1 MFYSVGID
9 VSMGKS
15 TIAIISTD
23 GEVISEP
30 FEIEHTKSGF
40 NLVLEKIKNIPKDN
54 VKFVMESTG
63 NYCKSLLK
71 IIIDN
76 GYFVTVENPLTIKKY
91 CNINIRK
98 VKTDKKDALKIACYG
113 SERWHK
119 LIRYTPSDE
128 IYSELR
134 FLSRQYDEQMSLKVM
149 KKIHLSGLIEVTF
162 PGLKKIFNGDSLY
175 MLMLDIYKKYYHPS
189 LVLSKTKS
197 SFIKDV
203 EKISKKTGHRIGMR
217 VAEEMYSLAN
227 ECIPSSPCNE
237 SMQLAVSNCVL
248 LLQNLE
254 EITNNII
261 AKMDEL
267 ARKLPEF
274 ETVSNMSGVGN
285 KIRARLIAEIG
296 DVRSFKNS
304 NCLIAYAGIDVPP
317 FQSGQF
323 VATNRRITKRGNKHL
338 RKVGYETMKSLKTVK
353 PIKDN
358 AVYLFILKK
367 EDEGKG
373 SITAKIAGLNKFL
386 RIYYARVMKVYK
398 NLENESV
405 KNFV

>member
-40 NLVLEKIKNIPKDN
+40 NLVLEKIKDIPKDN

-91 CNINIRK
+91 CDINIRK

-119 LIRYTPSDE
+119 LIRYTTSDE
-128 IYSELR
+128 IYSELS

-162 PGLKKIFNGDSLY
+162 PGLKKIFNGDSVY
-175 MLMLDIYKKYYHPS
+175 MLMLDVYKKYYHPS
-189 LVLSKTKS
+189 LVLSKSKS
-197 SFIKDV
+197 SFIRDV
-203 EKISKKTGHRIGMR
+203 EKISKKTGHRIGTR
-217 VAEEMYSLAN
+217 VAEEMYFLAN

-237 SMQLAVSNCVL
+237 STQLAVSNCVL

-267 ARKLPEF
+267 ARQLPEF

-296 DVRSFKNS
+296 DVRRFKNS

-338 RKVGYETMKSLKTVK
+338 RKVGYEAMKSLKTVK
-353 PIKDN
+353 PTKDN
-358 AVYLFILKK
+358 AVYLFIIKK
-367 EDEGKG
+367 EAEGKG

-386 RIYYARVMKVYK
+386 RIYYARVMEVYK
-398 NLENESV
+398 NPENT
-405 KNFV
+405 

>member
-1 MFYSVGID
+1 MFYSIGID

-40 NLVLEKIKNIPKDN
+40 NLILEKIKNIPKDN

-63 NYCKSLLK
+63 NYCKSILK

-91 CNINIRK
+91 CDINIRK

-119 LIRYTPSDE
+119 LIEYTPSDE

-134 FLSRQYDEQMSLKVM
+134 FLSRQYDEQMTLKVM

-162 PGLKKIFNGDSLY
+162 PGLKKIFNGDSVY
-175 MLMLDIYKKYYHPS
+175 MLMLDVYKKYYHPS
-189 LVLSKTKS
+189 LVLSKSKS

-203 EKISKKTGHRIGMR
+203 EKISKKTGHRVGTR
-217 VAEEMYSLAN
+217 VAEEMYSLAS
-227 ECIPSSPCNE
+227 ECIPSSPFNE
-237 SMQLAVSNCVL
+237 STQLAVSNCVL

-261 AKMDEL
+261 AKMDKL
-267 ARKLPEF
+267 AKNLPEF
-274 ETVSNMSGVGN
+274 EIVSNMSGVGN
-285 KIRARLIAEIG
+285 KIRSRLIAEIG
-296 DVRSFKNS
+296 DVTRFKNS

-323 VATNRRITKRGNKHL
+323 IATNRRITKRGNKHL
-338 RKVGYETMKSLKTVK
+338 RKVGYEVMKSLKTVK
-353 PIKDN
+353 PTKDN

-367 EDEGKG
+367 ENEGKG

-386 RIYYARVMKVYK
+386 RIYYARVMEVYK
-398 NLENESV
+398 NLENT
-405 KNFV
+405 

>member
-30 FEIEHTKSGF
+30 FEIEHTKSDF

-54 VKFVMESTG
+54 VKFVMEYTG

-91 CNINIRK
+91 CDINIRK

-189 LVLSKTKS
+189 LVLSKSKS
-197 SFIKDV
+197 SFVKDV
-203 EKISKKTGHRIGMR
+203 EKISKKTGHRIGTR

-237 SMQLAVSNCVL
+237 STQLAVSNCVL

-267 ARKLPEF
+267 ARRLPEF

-296 DVRSFKNS
+296 DVRRFKNS

-338 RKVGYETMKSLKTVK
+338 RKVGYEAMKSLKTVK
-353 PIKDN
+353 PTRDN

-386 RIYYARVMKVYK
+386 RIYYARVMEVYK
-398 NLENESV
+398 NLENT
-405 KNFV
+405 

>member
-91 CNINIRK
+91 CDINIRK

-189 LVLSKTKS
+189 LVLSKSKS

-237 SMQLAVSNCVL
+237 STQLAVSNCVL

-296 DVRSFKNS
+296 DVRRFKNS

-386 RIYYARVMKVYK
+386 RIYYARVMEVYK
-398 NLENESV
+398 NLENT
-405 KNFV
+405 

>member
-1 MFYSVGID
+1 MFYSIGID

-40 NLVLEKIKNIPKDN
+40 NLILEKIKNIPKDN

-63 NYCKSLLK
+63 NYCKSILK

-91 CNINIRK
+91 CDINIRK

-119 LIRYTPSDE
+119 LMEYTPSDE

-134 FLSRQYDEQMSLKVM
+134 FLSRQYDEQMTLKVM

-162 PGLKKIFNGDSLY
+162 PGLKKIFNGDSVY
-175 MLMLDIYKKYYHPS
+175 MLMLDVYKKYYHPS
-189 LVLSKTKS
+189 LVLSKSKS

-203 EKISKKTGHRIGMR
+203 EKISKKTGHRVGTR
-217 VAEEMYSLAN
+217 VAEEMYSLAS
-227 ECIPSSPCNE
+227 ECIPSSPFNE
-237 SMQLAVSNCVL
+237 STQLAVSNCVL

-261 AKMDEL
+261 AKMDKL
-267 ARKLPEF
+267 AKNLPEF
-274 ETVSNMSGVGN
+274 EIVSNMSGVGN
-285 KIRARLIAEIG
+285 KIRSRLIAEIG
-296 DVRSFKNS
+296 DVRRFKNS

-323 VATNRRITKRGNKHL
+323 IATNRRITKRGNKHL
-338 RKVGYETMKSLKTVK
+338 RKVGYEVMKSLKTVK
-353 PIKDN
+353 PTKDN

-367 EDEGKG
+367 ENEGKG

-386 RIYYARVMKVYK
+386 RIYYARVMEVYK
-398 NLENESV
+398 NLENT
-405 KNFV
+405 

>member
-40 NLVLEKIKNIPKDN
+40 NLVLEKIKDIPKDN

-91 CNINIRK
+91 CDINIRK

-119 LIRYTPSDE
+119 LIRYTTSDE

-162 PGLKKIFNGDSLY
+162 PGLKKIFNGDSVY
-175 MLMLDIYKKYYHPS
+175 MLMLDVYKKYYHPS
-189 LVLSKTKS
+189 LVLSKSKS
-197 SFIKDV
+197 SFIRDV
-203 EKISKKTGHRIGMR
+203 EKISKKTGHRIGTR
-217 VAEEMYSLAN
+217 VAEEMYFLAN

-237 SMQLAVSNCVL
+237 STQLVVSNCVL

-267 ARKLPEF
+267 ARQLPEF

-296 DVRSFKNS
+296 DVRRFKNS

-338 RKVGYETMKSLKTVK
+338 RKVGYEAMKSLKTVK
-353 PIKDN
+353 PTKDN
-358 AVYLFILKK
+358 AVYLFIIKK
-367 EDEGKG
+367 EAEGKG

-386 RIYYARVMKVYK
+386 RIYYARVMEVYK
-398 NLENESV
+398 NPENT
-405 KNFV
+405 

>member
-40 NLVLEKIKNIPKDN
+40 NLILEKIKDIPKDN

-76 GYFVTVENPLTIKKY
+76 GYFATVENPLTIKKY
-91 CNINIRK
+91 CDINIRK

-149 KKIHLSGLIEVTF
+149 KKIHLRGLIEVTF
-162 PGLKKIFNGDSLY
+162 PGLKKIFNGDSVY
-175 MLMLDIYKKYYHPS
+175 MLMLDVYKKYYHPS
-189 LVLSKTKS
+189 LVLSKSKS

-203 EKISKKTGHRIGMR
+203 EKISKKTGHRIGTR

-237 SMQLAVSNCVL
+237 STQLAVSNCVL

-285 KIRARLIAEIG
+285 KIRSRLIAEIG
-296 DVRSFKNS
+296 DIRRFKNS

-353 PIKDN
+353 PTKDN

-367 EDEGKG
+367 ENEGKG

-386 RIYYARVMKVYK
+386 RIYYARVMEVYN
-398 NLENESV
+398 NLENT
-405 KNFV
+405 

>member
-40 NLVLEKIKNIPKDN
+40 NLVLEKIKDIPKDN
-54 VKFVMESTG
+54 VRFVMESTG

-76 GYFVTVENPLTIKKY
+76 GYFATVENPLTIKKY
-91 CNINIRK
+91 CDINIRK

-134 FLSRQYDEQMSLKVM
+134 FLSRQYDEQMSLKVT

-189 LVLSKTKS
+189 LVLSKLKS

-237 SMQLAVSNCVL
+237 STQLAVSNCVL

-285 KIRARLIAEIG
+285 KIRSRLIAEIG
-296 DVRSFKNS
+296 DVRRFKNS

-338 RKVGYETMKSLKTVK
+338 RKVGYEAMKSLKTVK
-353 PIKDN
+353 PTKDN

-367 EDEGKG
+367 ENEGKG

-386 RIYYARVMKVYK
+386 RIYYARVMELYK
-398 NLENESV
+398 NPENT
-405 KNFV
+405 

>member
-30 FEIEHTKSGF
+30 FEIEHTKSDF

-54 VKFVMESTG
+54 VKFVMEYTG

-91 CNINIRK
+91 CDINIRK

-175 MLMLDIYKKYYHPS
+175 MLMLDIYKKYYHQS
-189 LVLSKTKS
+189 LVLSKSKS

-203 EKISKKTGHRIGMR
+203 EKISKKTGHRIGTR

-237 SMQLAVSNCVL
+237 STQLAVSNCVL

-267 ARKLPEF
+267 ARRLPEF

-296 DVRSFKNS
+296 DVRRFKNS

-338 RKVGYETMKSLKTVK
+338 RKVGYEAMKSLKTVK
-353 PIKDN
+353 PTRDN

-386 RIYYARVMKVYK
+386 RIYYARVMEVYK
-398 NLENESV
+398 NLENT
-405 KNFV
+405 

>member
-40 NLVLEKIKNIPKDN
+40 NLILEKIKDIPKDN

-71 IIIDN
+71 IITDN
-76 GYFVTVENPLTIKKY
+76 GYFATVENPLTIKKY
-91 CNINIRK
+91 CDINIRK

-189 LVLSKTKS
+189 LVLSKPKS
-197 SFIKDV
+197 SFVKDV
-203 EKISKKTGHRIGMR
+203 EKISKKTGHRIGTR

-237 SMQLAVSNCVL
+237 STQLAVSNCVL

-267 ARKLPEF
+267 ARQLPEF

-296 DVRSFKNS
+296 DVRRFKNS

-338 RKVGYETMKSLKTVK
+338 RKVGYEAMKSLKTVK
-353 PIKDN
+353 PTRDN

-386 RIYYARVMKVYK
+386 RIYYARVMEVYN
-398 NLENESV
+398 NL
-405 KNFV
+405 

>member
-40 NLVLEKIKNIPKDN
+40 NLVLEKIKDIPKGN

-76 GYFVTVENPLTIKKY
+76 GYFATVENPLTIKKY
-91 CNINIRK
+91 CDINIRK

-162 PGLKKIFNGDSLY
+162 PGLKKIFNGDSVY
-175 MLMLDIYKKYYHPS
+175 MLMLDVYKKYYHPS
-189 LVLSKTKS
+189 LVLSKSKS
-197 SFIKDV
+197 SFIRDV
-203 EKISKKTGHRIGMR
+203 EKISKKTGHRIGTR
-217 VAEEMYSLAN
+217 VAEEMYFLAN

-237 SMQLAVSNCVL
+237 STQLAVSNCVL

-267 ARKLPEF
+267 ARQLPEF

-296 DVRSFKNS
+296 DVRRFKNS

-353 PIKDN
+353 PTKDN

-367 EDEGKG
+367 ENEGKG

-386 RIYYARVMKVYK
+386 RIYYARVMEVYN
-398 NLENESV
+398 NLENT
-405 KNFV
+405 

>member
-54 VKFVMESTG
+54 VRFVMESTG

-76 GYFVTVENPLTIKKY
+76 GYYATVENPLTIKKY
-91 CNINIRK
+91 CDINIRK
-98 VKTDKKDALKIACYG
+98 VKTDKKYALKIACYG

-189 LVLSKTKS
+189 LVLSKSKS

-203 EKISKKTGHRIGMR
+203 EKISKKTGHRIGTR

-237 SMQLAVSNCVL
+237 STQLAVSNCVL

-274 ETVSNMSGVGN
+274 EIVSNMSGVGN

-296 DVRSFKNS
+296 DVRRFKNS

-386 RIYYARVMKVYK
+386 RIYYARVMEVYK
-398 NLENESV
+398 NLENT
-405 KNFV
+405 

>member
-40 NLVLEKIKNIPKDN
+40 NLVLEKIKDIQKDN
-54 VKFVMESTG
+54 VRFVMESTG

-76 GYFVTVENPLTIKKY
+76 GYFATVENPLTIKKY
-91 CNINIRK
+91 CDINIRK

-113 SERWHK
+113 SERWHR

-128 IYSELR
+128 IYSELK

-189 LVLSKTKS
+189 LVLSKSKS

-237 SMQLAVSNCVL
+237 STQLAVSNCVL

-296 DVRSFKNS
+296 DVRRFKNS

-353 PIKDN
+353 PTRDN
-358 AVYLFILKK
+358 AVYLFIVKK
-367 EDEGKG
+367 ENEGKG

-386 RIYYARVMKVYK
+386 RIYYARVMEVYK
-398 NLENESV
+398 NLENA
-405 KNFV
+405 

>member
-40 NLVLEKIKNIPKDN
+40 NLVLEKIKDIPKDN

-71 IIIDN
+71 IITDN
-76 GYFVTVENPLTIKKY
+76 GYFATVENPLTIKKY
-91 CNINIRK
+91 CDINIRK

-119 LIRYTPSDE
+119 LIRYTTSDE

-189 LVLSKTKS
+189 LVLSKSKS
-197 SFIKDV
+197 SFIRDV
-203 EKISKKTGHRIGMR
+203 EKISKKTGHRIGTR

-237 SMQLAVSNCVL
+237 STQLAVSNCVL

-267 ARKLPEF
+267 ARRLPEF

-296 DVRSFKNS
+296 DVRRFKNS

-338 RKVGYETMKSLKTVK
+338 RKVGYEAMKSLKTVK
-353 PIKDN
+353 PTRDN

-386 RIYYARVMKVYK
+386 RIYYARVMEVYN
-398 NLENESV
+398 NL
-405 KNFV
+405 

>member
-30 FEIEHTKSGF
+30 FEIEHTKSDF

-91 CNINIRK
+91 CDINIRK

-237 SMQLAVSNCVL
+237 STQLAVSNCVL

-274 ETVSNMSGVGN
+274 ETVSNMTGVGN

-296 DVRSFKNS
+296 DVRRFKNS

-367 EDEGKG
+367 EDEGKE

-386 RIYYARVMKVYK
+386 RIYYARVMEVYK
-398 NLENESV
+398 NLENT
-405 KNFV
+405 

>member
-23 GEVISEP
+23 GEIISEP

-40 NLVLEKIKNIPKDN
+40 NLVLEKIKDIPKDN

-91 CNINIRK
+91 CDINIRK

-119 LIRYTPSDE
+119 LIRYTTSDE

-162 PGLKKIFNGDSLY
+162 PGLKKIFNGDSVY
-175 MLMLDIYKKYYHPS
+175 MLMLDVYKKYYHPS
-189 LVLSKTKS
+189 LVLSKSKS
-197 SFIKDV
+197 SFIRDV

-237 SMQLAVSNCVL
+237 STQLAVSNCVL

-267 ARKLPEF
+267 ARQLPEF

-296 DVRSFKNS
+296 DVRRFKNS

-338 RKVGYETMKSLKTVK
+338 RKVGYEAMKSLKTVK
-353 PIKDN
+353 PTKDN
-358 AVYLFILKK
+358 AVYLFIIKK
-367 EDEGKG
+367 EAEGKG

-386 RIYYARVMKVYK
+386 RIYYARVMEVYK
-398 NLENESV
+398 NLENT
-405 KNFV
+405 

>member
-1 MFYSVGID
+1 MFYSIGID

-30 FEIEHTKSGF
+30 FKIEHTKSGF
-40 NLVLEKIKNIPKDN
+40 NLILEKIKNIPKDN

-63 NYCKSLLK
+63 NYCKSILK

-91 CNINIRK
+91 CDINIRK

-119 LIRYTPSDE
+119 LIEYTPSDE

-134 FLSRQYDEQMSLKVM
+134 FLSRQYDEQMTLKVM

-162 PGLKKIFNGDSLY
+162 PGLKKIFNGDSVY
-175 MLMLDIYKKYYHPS
+175 MLMLDVYKKYYHPS
-189 LVLSKTKS
+189 LVLSKSKS

-203 EKISKKTGHRIGMR
+203 EKISKKTGHRVGTR
-217 VAEEMYSLAN
+217 VAEEMYSLAS
-227 ECIPSSPCNE
+227 ECIPSSPFNE
-237 SMQLAVSNCVL
+237 STQLAVSNCVL

-261 AKMDEL
+261 AKMDKL
-267 ARKLPEF
+267 AKNLPEF
-274 ETVSNMSGVGN
+274 EIVSNMSGVGN
-285 KIRARLIAEIG
+285 KIRSRLIAEIG
-296 DVRSFKNS
+296 DVRRFKNS

-323 VATNRRITKRGNKHL
+323 IATNRRITKRGNKHL
-338 RKVGYETMKSLKTVK
+338 RKVGYEVMKSLKTVK
-353 PIKDN
+353 PTKDN

-367 EDEGKG
+367 ENEGKG

-386 RIYYARVMKVYK
+386 RIYYARVMEVYK
-398 NLENESV
+398 NLENT
-405 KNFV
+405 

>member
-40 NLVLEKIKNIPKDN
+40 NLILEKIKDIPKDN

-76 GYFVTVENPLTIKKY
+76 GYFATVENPLTIKKY
-91 CNINIRK
+91 CDINIRK

-189 LVLSKTKS
+189 LVLSKSKS

-203 EKISKKTGHRIGMR
+203 EKISKKTGHRIGTR

-237 SMQLAVSNCVL
+237 STQLAVSNCVL

-254 EITNNII
+254 EITNNIL

-274 ETVSNMSGVGN
+274 ETVSNMTGVGN

-296 DVRSFKNS
+296 DVRRFKNS

-353 PIKDN
+353 PTKDN

-367 EDEGKG
+367 ENEGKG

-386 RIYYARVMKVYK
+386 RIYYARVMEVYN
-398 NLENESV
+398 NLENT
-405 KNFV
+405 

>member
-1 MFYSVGID
+1 MFYSIGID

-30 FEIEHTKSGF
+30 FEIEHIKSGF
-40 NLVLEKIKNIPKDN
+40 NLILEKIKNIPKDN

-63 NYCKSLLK
+63 NYCKSILK

-91 CNINIRK
+91 CDINIRK

-119 LIRYTPSDE
+119 LIEYTPSDE

-134 FLSRQYDEQMSLKVM
+134 FLSRQYDEQMTLKVM

-162 PGLKKIFNGDSLY
+162 PGLKKIFNGDSVY
-175 MLMLDIYKKYYHPS
+175 MLMLDVYKKYYHPS
-189 LVLSKTKS
+189 LVLSKSKS

-203 EKISKKTGHRIGMR
+203 EKISKKTGHRVGTR
-217 VAEEMYSLAN
+217 VAEEMYSLAS
-227 ECIPSSPCNE
+227 ECIPSSPFNE
-237 SMQLAVSNCVL
+237 STQLAVSNCVL

-261 AKMDEL
+261 AKMDKL
-267 ARKLPEF
+267 AKNLPEF
-274 ETVSNMSGVGN
+274 EIVSNMSGVGN
-285 KIRARLIAEIG
+285 KIRSRLIAEIG
-296 DVRSFKNS
+296 DVRRFKNS

-323 VATNRRITKRGNKHL
+323 IATNRRITKRGNKHL
-338 RKVGYETMKSLKTVK
+338 RKVGYEVMKSLKTVK
-353 PIKDN
+353 PTKDN

-367 EDEGKG
+367 ENEGKG

-386 RIYYARVMKVYK
+386 RIYYARVMEVYK
-398 NLENESV
+398 NLENT
-405 KNFV
+405 

>member
-40 NLVLEKIKNIPKDN
+40 NLVLEKIKDIPKDN

-71 IIIDN
+71 IITDN
-76 GYFVTVENPLTIKKY
+76 GYFATVENPLTIKKY
-91 CNINIRK
+91 CDINIRK

-189 LVLSKTKS
+189 LVLSKSKS

-203 EKISKKTGHRIGMR
+203 EKISKKTGHRIGTR

-237 SMQLAVSNCVL
+237 STQLAVSNCVL

-267 ARKLPEF
+267 ARRLPEF

-285 KIRARLIAEIG
+285 KIRARLITEIG
-296 DVRSFKNS
+296 DVRRFKNS

-338 RKVGYETMKSLKTVK
+338 RKVGYEAMKSLKTVK
-353 PIKDN
+353 PTRDN

-386 RIYYARVMKVYK
+386 RIYYARVMEVYN
-398 NLENESV
+398 NL
-405 KNFV
+405 

>member
-40 NLVLEKIKNIPKDN
+40 NLILEKIKDIPKDN

-76 GYFVTVENPLTIKKY
+76 GYFATVENPLTIKKY
-91 CNINIRK
+91 CDINIRK

-162 PGLKKIFNGDSLY
+162 PGLKKIFNGDSVY
-175 MLMLDIYKKYYHPS
+175 MLMLDVYKKYYHPS
-189 LVLSKTKS
+189 LVLSKSKS

-203 EKISKKTGHRIGMR
+203 EKISKKTGHRIGTR

-237 SMQLAVSNCVL
+237 STQLAVSNCVL

-285 KIRARLIAEIG
+285 KIRSRLIAEIG
-296 DVRSFKNS
+296 DIRRFKNS

-353 PIKDN
+353 PTKDN

-367 EDEGKG
+367 ENEGKG

-386 RIYYARVMKVYK
+386 RIYYARVMEVYN
-398 NLENESV
+398 NLENT
-405 KNFV
+405 

>member
-1 MFYSVGID
+1 MFYSVGVD

-15 TIAIISTD
+15 TIAIISTE

-30 FEIEHTKSGF
+30 FEIEHTKSDF
-40 NLVLEKIKNIPKDN
+40 NLILEKIKNIPKDN
-54 VKFVMESTG
+54 VKFIMESTG

-91 CNINIRK
+91 CDMNIRK

-119 LIRYTPSDE
+119 LIKYTPSDE

-134 FLSRQYDEQMSLKVM
+134 FLSRQYDEQMTLKVM

-162 PGLKKIFNGDSLY
+162 PGLKKIFNGDSVY
-175 MLMLDIYKKYYHPS
+175 MLMLDVYKKYYHPS
-189 LVLSKTKS
+189 LVLSKSKS

-203 EKISKKTGHRIGMR
+203 EKISKKTGHRVGTR

-237 SMQLAVSNCVL
+237 STQLAVSNCVL

-296 DVRSFKNS
+296 DVRRFKNS

-353 PIKDN
+353 PTKDN

-386 RIYYARVMKVYK
+386 RIYYARVIEVYK
-398 NLENESV
+398 NLENT
-405 KNFV
+405 

>member
-40 NLVLEKIKNIPKDN
+40 NLILEKIKDIPKDN

-71 IIIDN
+71 IITDN
-76 GYFVTVENPLTIKKY
+76 GYFATVENPLTIKKY
-91 CNINIRK
+91 CDINIRK

-189 LVLSKTKS
+189 LVLSKSKS

-203 EKISKKTGHRIGMR
+203 EKISKKTGHRIGTR

-237 SMQLAVSNCVL
+237 STQLAVSNCVL

-267 ARKLPEF
+267 ARRLPEF

-296 DVRSFKNS
+296 DIRGFKNAGS
-304 NCLIAYAGIDVPP
+304 LIAYTGIDAPP
-317 FQSGQF
+317 YQSGKF
-323 VATNRRITKRGNKHL
+323 EAVNRHISKRGNKYL
-338 RKVGYETMKSLKTVK
+338 RRIGYTTMKAIKTFCKSGTELYDYIVQ
-353 PIKDN
+353 
-358 AVYLFILKK
+358 K
-367 EDEGKG
+367 ENEGK
-373 SITAKIAGLNKFL
+373 SKKSSKIAGLNKFL
-386 RIYYARVMKVYK
+386 RQYYGKVINKYI
-398 NLENESV
+398 EIGIW
-405 KNFV
+405 

>member
-1 MFYSVGID
+1 MFYSIGID

-15 TIAIISTD
+15 TISIISTD

-40 NLVLEKIKNIPKDN
+40 NLILEKIKNIPKDN

-63 NYCKSLLK
+63 NYCKSILK

-91 CNINIRK
+91 CDINIRK

-119 LIRYTPSDE
+119 LIEYTPSDE

-134 FLSRQYDEQMSLKVM
+134 FLSRQYDEQMTLKVM

-162 PGLKKIFNGDSLY
+162 PGLKKIFNGDSVY
-175 MLMLDIYKKYYHPS
+175 MLMLDVYKKYYHPS
-189 LVLSKTKS
+189 LVLSKSKS

-203 EKISKKTGHRIGMR
+203 EKISKKTGHRVGTR
-217 VAEEMYSLAN
+217 VAEEMYSLAS

-237 SMQLAVSNCVL
+237 STQLAVSNCVL

-261 AKMDEL
+261 AKMDKL
-267 ARKLPEF
+267 ARNLPEF
-274 ETVSNMSGVGN
+274 EIVSNMSGVGN
-285 KIRARLIAEIG
+285 KIRSRLIAEIG
-296 DVRSFKNS
+296 DVRRFKNS

-323 VATNRRITKRGNKHL
+323 IATNRRITKRGNKHL
-338 RKVGYETMKSLKTVK
+338 RKVGYEVMKSLKTVK
-353 PIKDN
+353 PTKDN

-367 EDEGKG
+367 ENEGKG

-386 RIYYARVMKVYK
+386 RIYYARVMEVYK
-398 NLENESV
+398 NLENT
-405 KNFV
+405 

>member
-40 NLVLEKIKNIPKDN
+40 NLVLEKIKDIPKDN

-91 CNINIRK
+91 CDINIRK

-119 LIRYTPSDE
+119 LIRYTTSDE

-162 PGLKKIFNGDSLY
+162 PGLKKIFNGDSVY
-175 MLMLDIYKKYYHPS
+175 MLMLDVYKKYYHPS
-189 LVLSKTKS
+189 LVLSKSKS

-203 EKISKKTGHRIGMR
+203 EKISKKTGHRIGTR
-217 VAEEMYSLAN
+217 VAEEMYFLAN

-237 SMQLAVSNCVL
+237 STQLAVSNCVL

-267 ARKLPEF
+267 ARQLPEF

-296 DVRSFKNS
+296 DVRRFKNS

-338 RKVGYETMKSLKTVK
+338 RKVGYEAMKSLKTVK
-353 PIKDN
+353 PTKDN
-358 AVYLFILKK
+358 AVYLFIIKK
-367 EDEGKG
+367 EAEGKG

-386 RIYYARVMKVYK
+386 RIYYARVMEVYK
-398 NLENESV
+398 NPENT
-405 KNFV
+405 

>member
-1 MFYSVGID
+1 MFYSVGVD

-15 TIAIISTD
+15 TIAIISTE

-40 NLVLEKIKNIPKDN
+40 NLILEKIKNIPKDN
-54 VKFVMESTG
+54 VKFIMESTG

-71 IIIDN
+71 IIIDS

-91 CNINIRK
+91 CDMNIRK

-119 LIRYTPSDE
+119 LIKYTPSDE

-134 FLSRQYDEQMSLKVM
+134 FLSRQYDEQMTLKVM

-162 PGLKKIFNGDSLY
+162 PGLKKIFNGDSVY
-175 MLMLDIYKKYYHPS
+175 MLMLDVYKKYYHPN
-189 LVLSKTKS
+189 LVLSKSKS

-203 EKISKKTGHRIGMR
+203 EKISKKTGHRVGTR

-237 SMQLAVSNCVL
+237 STQLAVSNCVL

-296 DVRSFKNS
+296 DVRRFKNS

-353 PIKDN
+353 PTKDN

-367 EDEGKG
+367 ENEGKG

-386 RIYYARVMKVYK
+386 RIYYARVTEVYK
-398 NLENESV
+398 NLENT
-405 KNFV
+405 

>member
-30 FEIEHTKSGF
+30 FEIEHTKSDF

-54 VKFVMESTG
+54 VKFVMEYTG

-91 CNINIRK
+91 CDINIRK

-119 LIRYTPSDE
+119 LIRYTTSDE

-162 PGLKKIFNGDSLY
+162 PGLKKIFNGDSVY
-175 MLMLDIYKKYYHPS
+175 MLMLDVYKKYYHPS
-189 LVLSKTKS
+189 LVLSKSKS
-197 SFIKDV
+197 SFIRDV

-237 SMQLAVSNCVL
+237 STQLAVSNCVL

-267 ARKLPEF
+267 ARQLPEF

-296 DVRSFKNS
+296 DVRRFKNS

-338 RKVGYETMKSLKTVK
+338 RKVGYEAMKSLKTVK
-353 PIKDN
+353 PTKDN
-358 AVYLFILKK
+358 AVYLFIIKK
-367 EDEGKG
+367 EAEGKG

-386 RIYYARVMKVYK
+386 RIYYARVMGVYK
-398 NLENESV
+398 NLENT
-405 KNFV
+405 

>member
-40 NLVLEKIKNIPKDN
+40 NLILEKIKDIPKDN

-71 IIIDN
+71 INIDN
-76 GYFVTVENPLTIKKY
+76 GYFATVENPLTIKKY
-91 CNINIRK
+91 CDINIRK

-162 PGLKKIFNGDSLY
+162 PGLKKIFNGDSVY
-175 MLMLDIYKKYYHPS
+175 MLMLDVYKKYYHPS
-189 LVLSKTKS
+189 LVLSKSKS

-203 EKISKKTGHRIGMR
+203 EKISKKTGHRIGTR

-237 SMQLAVSNCVL
+237 STQLAVSNCVL

-274 ETVSNMSGVGN
+274 ETVSNMTGVGN

-296 DVRSFKNS
+296 DVRRFKNS

-386 RIYYARVMKVYK
+386 RIYYARVMEIYK
-398 NLENESV
+398 NLENT
-405 KNFV
+405 

>member
-1 MFYSVGID
+1 MFYSIGID

-40 NLVLEKIKNIPKDN
+40 NLILEKIKNIPKDN

-63 NYCKSLLK
+63 NYCKSILK

-91 CNINIRK
+91 CDINIRK

-119 LIRYTPSDE
+119 LIEYTPSDE

-134 FLSRQYDEQMSLKVM
+134 FLSRQYDEQMTLKVM

-162 PGLKKIFNGDSLY
+162 PGLKKIFNGDSVY
-175 MLMLDIYKKYYHPS
+175 MLMLDVYKKYYHPS
-189 LVLSKTKS
+189 LVLSKSKS

-203 EKISKKTGHRIGMR
+203 EKISKKTGHRVGTR
-217 VAEEMYSLAN
+217 VAEEMYSLAS
-227 ECIPSSPCNE
+227 ECIPSRPFNE
-237 SMQLAVSNCVL
+237 STQLAVSNCVL

-261 AKMDEL
+261 AKMDKL
-267 ARKLPEF
+267 AKNLPEF
-274 ETVSNMSGVGN
+274 EIVSNMSGVGN
-285 KIRARLIAEIG
+285 KIRSRLIAEIG
-296 DVRSFKNS
+296 DVRRFKNS

-323 VATNRRITKRGNKHL
+323 IATNRRITKRGNKHL
-338 RKVGYETMKSLKTVK
+338 RKVGYEVMKSLKTVK
-353 PIKDN
+353 PTKDN

-367 EDEGKG
+367 ENEGKG

-386 RIYYARVMKVYK
+386 RIYYARVMEVYK
-398 NLENESV
+398 NLENT
-405 KNFV
+405 

>member
-40 NLVLEKIKNIPKDN
+40 NLVLEKIKDIPKDN

-91 CNINIRK
+91 CDINIRK

-119 LIRYTPSDE
+119 LIRYTTSDE

-162 PGLKKIFNGDSLY
+162 PGLKKIFNGDSVY
-175 MLMLDIYKKYYHPS
+175 MLMLDVYKKYYHPS
-189 LVLSKTKS
+189 LVLSKSKS
-197 SFIKDV
+197 SFIRDV
-203 EKISKKTGHRIGMR
+203 EKISKKTGHRIGTR
-217 VAEEMYSLAN
+217 VAEEMYFLAN

-237 SMQLAVSNCVL
+237 STQLAVSNCVL

-274 ETVSNMSGVGN
+274 ETVSNMTGVGN

-296 DVRSFKNS
+296 DVRRFKNS

-353 PIKDN
+353 PTKDN

-367 EDEGKG
+367 ENEGKG

-386 RIYYARVMKVYK
+386 RIYYARVMEVYN
-398 NLENESV
+398 NLENT
-405 KNFV
+405 

>member
-40 NLVLEKIKNIPKDN
+40 NLILEKIKDIPKDN

-76 GYFVTVENPLTIKKY
+76 GYFATVENPLTIKKY
-91 CNINIRK
+91 CDINIRK

-162 PGLKKIFNGDSLY
+162 PGLKKIFNGDSVY
-175 MLMLDIYKKYYHPS
+175 MLMLDVYKKYYHPS
-189 LVLSKTKS
+189 LVLSKSKS
-197 SFIKDV
+197 SFIRDV
-203 EKISKKTGHRIGMR
+203 EKISKKTGHRIGTR

-237 SMQLAVSNCVL
+237 STQLAVSNCVL

-267 ARKLPEF
+267 ARRLPEF

-296 DVRSFKNS
+296 DVRRFKNS

-353 PIKDN
+353 PTKDN

-367 EDEGKG
+367 ENEGKG

-386 RIYYARVMKVYK
+386 RIYYARVMEVYN
-398 NLENESV
+398 NLENT
-405 KNFV
+405 

>member
-40 NLVLEKIKNIPKDN
+40 NLVLEKIKDIPKDN
-54 VKFVMESTG
+54 VRFVMESTG

-91 CNINIRK
+91 CDINIRK

-162 PGLKKIFNGDSLY
+162 PGLKKIFNGDSVY
-175 MLMLDIYKKYYHPS
+175 MLMLDVYKKYYHPS
-189 LVLSKTKS
+189 LVLSKSKS
-197 SFIKDV
+197 SFIRDV
-203 EKISKKTGHRIGMR
+203 EKISKKTGHRIGTR
-217 VAEEMYSLAN
+217 VAEEMYFLAN

-237 SMQLAVSNCVL
+237 STQLAVSNCVL

-274 ETVSNMSGVGN
+274 ETVSNMTGVGN

-296 DVRSFKNS
+296 DVRRFKNS

-353 PIKDN
+353 PTKDN

-367 EDEGKG
+367 ENAGKG

-386 RIYYARVMKVYK
+386 RIYYARVMEVYN
-398 NLENESV
+398 NLENT
-405 KNFV
+405 

>member
-1 MFYSVGID
+1 MFYSIGID

-40 NLVLEKIKNIPKDN
+40 NLILEKIKNIPKDN

-63 NYCKSLLK
+63 NYCKSILK

-91 CNINIRK
+91 CDINIRK

-119 LIRYTPSDE
+119 LIEYTPSDE

-134 FLSRQYDEQMSLKVM
+134 FLSRQYDEQMTLKVM

-162 PGLKKIFNGDSLY
+162 PGLKKIFNGDSVY
-175 MLMLDIYKKYYHPS
+175 MLMLDVYKKYYHPS
-189 LVLSKTKS
+189 LVLSKSKS

-203 EKISKKTGHRIGMR
+203 EKISKKTGHRVGTR
-217 VAEEMYSLAN
+217 VAEEMYSLAS

-237 SMQLAVSNCVL
+237 STQLAISNCVL

-261 AKMDEL
+261 AKMNKL
-267 ARKLPEF
+267 ARNLPEF
-274 ETVSNMSGVGN
+274 EIVSNMSGVGN
-285 KIRARLIAEIG
+285 KIRSRLIAEIG
-296 DVRSFKNS
+296 DVRRFKNS

-323 VATNRRITKRGNKHL
+323 IATNRRITKRGNKHL
-338 RKVGYETMKSLKTVK
+338 RKVGYEVMKSLKTVK
-353 PIKDN
+353 PAKDN

-367 EDEGKG
+367 ENEGKG

-386 RIYYARVMKVYK
+386 RIYYARVMEVYK
-398 NLENESV
+398 NLENT
-405 KNFV
+405 

>member
-1 MFYSVGID
+1 MFYSIGID

-40 NLVLEKIKNIPKDN
+40 NLILEKIKNIPKDN

-63 NYCKSLLK
+63 NYCKSILK

-91 CNINIRK
+91 CDINIRK

-119 LIRYTPSDE
+119 LIEYTPSDE

-134 FLSRQYDEQMSLKVM
+134 FLSRQYDEQMTLKVM

-162 PGLKKIFNGDSLY
+162 PGLKKIFNGDSVY
-175 MLMLDIYKKYYHPS
+175 MLMLDVYKKYYHPS
-189 LVLSKTKS
+189 LVLSKSKS

-203 EKISKKTGHRIGMR
+203 EKISKKTGHRVGTR
-217 VAEEMYSLAN
+217 VAEEMYSLAS
-227 ECIPSSPCNE
+227 ECIPSSPFNE

-261 AKMDEL
+261 AKMDKL
-267 ARKLPEF
+267 AKNLPEF
-274 ETVSNMSGVGN
+274 EIVSNMSGVGN
-285 KIRARLIAEIG
+285 KIRSRLIAEIG
-296 DVRSFKNS
+296 DVRRFKNS

-323 VATNRRITKRGNKHL
+323 IATNRRITKRGNKHL
-338 RKVGYETMKSLKTVK
+338 RKVGYEVMKSLKTVK
-353 PIKDN
+353 PTKDN

-367 EDEGKG
+367 ENEGKG

-386 RIYYARVMKVYK
+386 RIYYARVMEVYK
-398 NLENESV
+398 NLENT
-405 KNFV
+405 

>member
-40 NLVLEKIKNIPKDN
+40 NLVLEKIKDIPKDN

-71 IIIDN
+71 IITDN
-76 GYFVTVENPLTIKKY
+76 GYFATVENPLTIKKY
-91 CNINIRK
+91 CDINIRK

-189 LVLSKTKS
+189 LVLSKSKS

-203 EKISKKTGHRIGMR
+203 EKISKETGHRIGTR

-237 SMQLAVSNCVL
+237 STQLAVSNCVL

-267 ARKLPEF
+267 ARRLPEF

-296 DVRSFKNS
+296 DVRRFKNS

-338 RKVGYETMKSLKTVK
+338 RKVGYEAMKSLKTVK
-353 PIKDN
+353 PTRDN

-386 RIYYARVMKVYK
+386 RIYYARVMEVYN
-398 NLENESV
+398 NL
-405 KNFV
+405 

>member
-40 NLVLEKIKNIPKDN
+40 NLILEKIKDIPKDN

-76 GYFVTVENPLTIKKY
+76 GYFATVENPLTIKKY
-91 CNINIRK
+91 CDINIRK

-113 SERWHK
+113 SEIWHK

-128 IYSELR
+128 IYSELK

-162 PGLKKIFNGDSLY
+162 PGLKKIFNGDSVY
-175 MLMLDIYKKYYHPS
+175 MLMLDVYKKYYHPS
-189 LVLSKTKS
+189 LVLSKSKS

-203 EKISKKTGHRIGMR
+203 EKISKKTGHRIGTR

-237 SMQLAVSNCVL
+237 STQLAVSNCVL

-274 ETVSNMSGVGN
+274 ETVSNMTGVGN

-296 DVRSFKNS
+296 DVRRFKNS

-386 RIYYARVMKVYK
+386 RIYYARVMEIYK
-398 NLENESV
+398 NLENT
-405 KNFV
+405 